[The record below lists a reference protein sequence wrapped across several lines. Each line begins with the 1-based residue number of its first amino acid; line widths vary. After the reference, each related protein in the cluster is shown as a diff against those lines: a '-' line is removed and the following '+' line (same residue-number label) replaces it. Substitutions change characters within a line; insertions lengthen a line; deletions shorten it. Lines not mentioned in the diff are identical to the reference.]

1 MRAPVLGL
9 NTPCTMSS
17 HVAATS
23 SSILPAARLLA
34 IQRRTTKPD
43 QGQRG
48 PWIPH
53 DILSANAVVGGK
65 C

>member
-1 MRAPVLGL
+1 
-9 NTPCTMSS
+9 MSS